1 MDLPLLEREMT
12 ILLKTR
18 YFEFQ
23 IGSVTQ
29 NFTNIAV
36 VAERIEQAIKVGIVN
51 SEVMMEF
58 ELGNDSQI
66 RNFVRSDLIILL
78 AVQTS
83 LPKIGIHLPL
93 KVFIIS

>member
-12 ILLKTR
+12 ILLKTT

-51 SEVMMEF
+51 SEVMMESQ
-58 ELGNDSQI
+58 LGNDSQI
-66 RNFVRSDLIILL
+66 RNLV
-78 AVQTS
+78 
-83 LPKIGIHLPL
+83 
-93 KVFIIS
+93 